1 MKITTLFLCLCL
13 LTVSVPFAFA
23 ADTTYQVEALVTKG
37 SDTKEENSTIT
48 FGEKS
53 FKVVSRKGGKVL
65 KEFNYADVKAAEY
78 SFAKKP
84 LWKTGAV
91 AAIFIGVFALP
102 IFFMKS
108 KSHWLTVRT
117 GSDFTVLKLEKDNY
131 RQIQAEFETHGV
143 KVETV
148 TEEDGK
154 KENSKKEKPKE

>member
-13 LTVSVPFAFA
+13 MTVSVPFAFA
-23 ADTTYQVEALVTKG
+23 ADTSYQVEALVTKG
-37 SDTKEENSTIT
+37 NDTKEENSTIT
-48 FGEKS
+48 FSDSS
-53 FKVVSRKGGKVL
+53 FKVVSRKGGAIL
-65 KEFNYADVKAAEY
+65 KEFNYADIKAAEY
-78 SFAKKP
+78 SYSKKP

-117 GSDFTVLKLEKDNY
+117 EKDFAVLKLEKDNY

-148 TEEDGK
+148 MEENNK
-154 KENSKKEKPKE
+154 KEDKK

>member
-23 ADTTYQVEALVTKG
+23 TETSYEVETLVTKG
-37 SDTKEENSTIT
+37 NDTKEENSNII
-48 FGEKS
+48 FSENS
-53 FKVVSRKGGKVL
+53 FKVVSRKSKATL

-78 SFAKKP
+78 SFSKKP
-84 LWKTGAV
+84 MWKTGAV

-117 GSDFTVLKLEKDNY
+117 ESDFAVLKLEKDNY
-131 RQIQAEFETHGV
+131 RQIQAEFETHSV
-143 KVETV
+143 KIETV
-148 TEEDGK
+148 MEEDTK
-154 KENSKKEKPKE
+154 KDKSKKDKSKD